1 MLSLSLVSLVSLVS
15 LKLFAH
21 TLFILWL
28 THAISNDVSRSKGP
42 GLNMEEARSHM
53 TMWVMAASPLL
64 TNNDV
69 RVMSDDILE
78 ILTNPEVLAVHK
90 DPLTKMA
97 SRIDVGGGVNEP
109 HTASLDVTWSSYGK
123 PLADGSTAVM
133 VRENL

>member
-1 MLSLSLVSLVSLVS
+1 
-15 LKLFAH
+15 
-21 TLFILWL
+21 
-28 THAISNDVSRSKGP
+28 
-42 GLNMEEARSHM
+42 M

-133 VRENL
+133 VRENLRCCVRSWDMLRVDVCVCCFLMMRDA